1 MNGPETSEFSFNRR
15 AILKA
20 GSATMTGM
28 AAAGVAKA
36 APPPIRLI
44 AVEEAGPVPNGWT
57 PWPPWPHRAWRRMKS
72 ARSECSRI
80 SGTFTRMFAIDY
92 PCGRT
97 EEAVSFI
104 RSAPFPADKLE
115 RIAFCNAERLFGIK
129 PAA

>member
-44 AVEEAGPVPNGWT
+44 AVEEAWACPEWMDAMASVAAQGLEEDEVRAFRMLAHIGDIHAYVRDRLSLRAYRRGGFVHPLRPVPG
-57 PWPPWPHRAWRRMKS
+57 
-72 ARSECSRI
+72 
-80 SGTFTRMFAIDY
+80 
-92 PCGRT
+92 
-97 EEAVSFI
+97 
-104 RSAPFPADKLE
+104 
-115 RIAFCNAERLFGIK
+115 
-129 PAA
+129 

>member
-57 PWPPWPHRAWRRMKS
+57 PWPPWPHRAWRR
-72 ARSECSRI
+72 
-80 SGTFTRMFAIDY
+80 TFTRMFAIDY